1 MANGAADRDAAGIP
15 ASRADARRNRARVL
29 DAARSVFAAE
39 GRMVPL
45 GEIARRAGVGAGTV
59 YRHFPS
65 KEALFE
71 AVIGESVEEC
81 VREARELA
89 GSSAP
94 GEVFFRFLE
103 QMVERAAFDRALC
116 DALAESPGP
125 AGQSPDLTAD
135 AQGEFGIALG
145 ELLVR
150 AQRAGAVRGDVDVAR
165 VRTLLVGCAAMEQR
179 GEGVGRPPGLL
190 TAVVFDGLRTDGAV
204 TKFRNGRARGEA
216 VNRNETSC
224 CETCGAPLPAPRAG
238 ARTGRPARYCGSACR
253 QKAHRDRRRRASAS
267 T

>member
-1 MANGAADRDAAGIP
+1 MANGAGDRGAADIP

-29 DAARSVFAAE
+29 DAARTAFAAE

-71 AVIGESVEEC
+71 AVIVESVEAC
-81 VREARELA
+81 VREARELT

-94 GEVFFRFLE
+94 GEAFFRFLE

-116 DALAESPGP
+116 DALAEAARH
-125 AGQSPDLTAD
+125 AGRAPDHAAD
-135 AQGEFGIALG
+135 AQREFGIALR

-150 AQRAGAVRGDVDVAR
+150 AQRAGAVRGDVDVAH
-165 VRTLLVGCAAMEQR
+165 VHTLLVGCAAMEQR
-179 GEGVGRPPGLL
+179 GERVGRPPGLL
-190 TAVVFDGLRTDGAV
+190 TAVVFDGLRTDGTV
-204 TKFRNGRARGEA
+204 TKFRNEKERAGA
-216 VNRNETSC
+216 VTRNETPC
-224 CETCGAPLPAPRAG
+224 CETCGAPLPAPR
-238 ARTGRPARYCGSACR
+238 TGRPARYCGAACR
-253 QKAHRDRRRRASAS
+253 QKAHRERRRRAHA
-267 T
+267 